1 MRSIAVFHE
10 SNDECSSSINIIES
24 PSIWRG
30 PTDLSPERLR
40 LYFKSSIYAG
50 QPTVSFSVTSVLSEL
65 VNDEALANYK
75 YGGGC

>member
-1 MRSIAVFHE
+1 MNWGTCGI
-10 SNDECSSSINIIES
+10 
-24 PSIWRG
+24 
-30 PTDLSPERLR
+30 DLSPERLR

-65 VNDEALANYK
+65 VNDEALANHK